1 MTAPDLDALQALLDK
16 ATPGPW
22 DDCGAWVTPSHRK
35 FTESRDENAALIVA
49 LRNAAPALL
58 AYVRELELEIDAGKG
73 AYAKLFRDTH
83 AAALAMRERCAQ
95 ACEERALIYDGLESG
110 ASTRYFSDKMRG
122 ARTAAEECA
131 AAIRALEH

>member
-1 MTAPDLDALQALLDK
+1 MTAPNLDALAALLDK

-83 AAALAMRERCAQ
+83 AAALVMRERAAQ
-95 ACEERALIYDGLESG
+95 ACEELSAEWFPRDKHEAAREG
-110 ASTRYFSDKMRG
+110 AIMR
-122 ARTAAEECA
+122 CA
-131 AAIRALEH
+131 AAVRALEP